1 MDDSFTDELIKDLNK
16 SEEDARQVTV
26 SRWAILKDM
35 FEDAVGRDPFLAAIG
50 TVLLVMGPFL
60 FVMSTHNLIRFPNQ
74 ISVAEEKIF
83 QIFEVRGIPIEVMSL
98 KDPAL
103 SEVVEEEG
111 IPFTE
116 FTELATEYGVVYFS
130 QKPRYKM
137 FVVGEH
143 WDIIHYYD
151 NNDIASAYSNR
162 NGARLISPISGIIWL
177 VVISIVYKTYRRK
190 YKEMVGF

>member
-1 MDDSFTDELIKDLNK
+1 MDSFTDKLIKDLNK
-16 SEEDARQVTV
+16 NEEDAKQVTI

-35 FEDAVGRDPFLAAIG
+35 FEDVVIRNPFLGAMG
-50 TVLLVMGPFL
+50 TVLFIIGPFL
-60 FVMSTHNLIRFPNQ
+60 FVMSTHSLIISPNQ

-83 QIFEVRGIPIEVMSL
+83 QIFEVRDIPIEIMSL

-103 SEVVEEEG
+103 SEVVEEVET
-111 IPFTE
+111 PFSE
-116 FTELATEYGVVYFS
+116 FVELAVSSGVVYFS

-162 NGARLISPISGIIWL
+162 NGARLVSPISGIIGL
-177 VVISIVYKTYRRK
+177 VVILVVYKTYRRK
-190 YKEMVGF
+190 YKEMAGF